1 MMQSFHMYIYIYC
14 MQLFPQL
21 EEPMLLPLKSSLEHY
36 ERMKLVEDM
45 KVKEKVKGK
54 PICLL
59 LDNHF

>member
-1 MMQSFHMYIYIYC
+1 
-14 MQLFPQL
+14 
-21 EEPMLLPLKSSLEHY
+21 MLLPLKSSLEHY

-59 LDNHF
+59 LDHHF